1 MKIKKE
7 VKKYYTIFNLI
18 IYFQKEY
25 LKGNLSLKN
34 YRKKNKEY
42 IFLEDKRGFNSLK
55 ITEHGTLIF
64 RTKKKIIS
72 SHISKDKDLL
82 SIINSCESGIGPLE
96 CNIIKCKDVEF
107 LLKIL
112 SNQFF
117 IDFYGDVNQFVVD
130 THYLNSTSIGNV
142 NNHLYLRHGFK
153 DIFLIPNCSKI
164 IDLVPQYFRISEE
177 VNVIDFSF
185 TGSNAVYQLPNVY
198 GNNFE
203 IKKTFGD
210 KYQLDSFFNSFKR
223 FFFGVPIYDNLIS
236 STKETILK
244 NVCFKTT
251 RLDNEHKK
259 SSERLVKF
267 ALVFSEVVFDNLKK
281 TTSPIA
287 CAINESKPEEEL
299 FYLLKEPLL
308 KIQSNDFLGA
318 FKSLFNSIYI
328 KDEFFFENL
337 IMFSELINLFIIS
350 RYFDISSESYTMNFS
365 VNSDFIYDNKIKN
378 YTNNLTSNFYNVAFK
393 FEHNKKL
400 KINAYGALYISKIDT
415 LIIYFSSHDKYSF
428 SVIINNCIFPE
439 TPSTYII
446 PNASLFYY
454 SDSIND
460 LNGQVDFLEDF
471 DILID
476 NIKKLVAYIKSD
488 SENEYLDSDCDYNIT
503 LKDNNFEIYS
513 IPKNFKPSNPF
524 FVF

>member
-25 LKGNLSLKN
+25 LKGNLILKN

-42 IFLEDKRGFNSLK
+42 IFLEDKKGFNSLK
-55 ITEHGTLIF
+55 ITEYGTLIF

-72 SHISKDKDLL
+72 SHFSKDKDLL
-82 SIINSCESGIGPLE
+82 SIRNSCESGIGPVE
-96 CNIIKCKDVEF
+96 CDIMKFKQVDF

-112 SNQFF
+112 SDQFF
-117 IDFYGDVNQFVVD
+117 INFYGDVDQFVVD

-177 VNVIDFSF
+177 VSVIDFSF
-185 TGSNAVYQLPNVY
+185 TGNNAVYQLPNVY

-210 KYQLDSFFNSFKR
+210 TYKLDSFFNSFKR
-223 FFFGVPIYDNLIS
+223 FFFGVPIYDNLIF
-236 STKETILK
+236 STEEAILR
-244 NVCFKTT
+244 NICFKTT
-251 RLDNEHKK
+251 KLDNEHKK
-259 SSERLVKF
+259 SSERLVMF
-267 ALVFSEVVFDNLKK
+267 AITFSEVVFDHLKDIN
-281 TTSPIA
+281 SPIA
-287 CAINESKPEEEL
+287 CAINNSKPEEEL

-308 KIQSNDFLGA
+308 KIKSNDFLGA
-318 FKSLFNSIYI
+318 FKSLFHSIYI
-328 KDEFFFENL
+328 KDEFFLENL

-350 RYFDISSESYTMNFS
+350 RYFQSSSESCTINFS
-365 VNSDFIYDNKIKN
+365 VNSDFIYDNQIEN
-378 YTNNLTSNFYNVAFK
+378 YTNKLTSNFYNVAFK
-393 FEHNKKL
+393 FEHNEKL
-400 KINAYGALYISKIDT
+400 NINAYGALYISKIDT
-415 LIIYFSSHDKYSF
+415 LIIYFSSNDKYSF
-428 SVIINNCIFPE
+428 SVIINNFRFSE
-439 TPSTYII
+439 NRRTYII

-454 SDSIND
+454 TDSIND
-460 LNGQVDFLEDF
+460 LKGQVDFLEGF

-503 LKDNNFEIYS
+503 LKDNDFEIYS
-513 IPKNFKPSNPF
+513 IPKKFKPSSPF